1 MANNEEK
8 QPKTAINEA
17 QQAQEVTAEPEA
29 QEVIS
34 EPQAQDV
41 ITSSDKKVIPGGPD
55 PAAGL
60 ADYAK
65 IVINEPDPRLNP
77 SSPEFD
83 QELYNKALEEAG
95 GREAMTRS
103 LKEAIQKI
111 SDTAREAGAA
121 LARNAANA
129 MEGMKIVSS
138 FIGDIVNSEYYKLLK
153 EAVTALQK
161 YATEHREE
169 QEQLQLFYDILEEP
183 QDPELAFYIGEVLD
197 ERGETMGELL
207 ARIKENGQ
215 TQAEAATEILEEA
228 RKRLADAKKAAE
240 VIETIEEIRAELPQ
254 IVTKQTDKLDY
265 PLDKPNSVIWNLLQA
280 SAPDGQLR
288 IDITT
293 TPKGGDIYYGINFA
307 ELPAEL
313 KITKQLTTFDKRC
326 YVAAASLFQA
336 GNDIV
341 SATQIYKMMGNKGRP
356 GDRDLQQINDSLT
369 KMGTAR
375 VYLDNQREIKTAK
388 GYKHFRYDGP
398 LLPFERLSAYINGQL
413 SESAIHLFRE
423 PPLMSFARQ
432 RKQITTITR
441 ELLESP
447 ISKTEQNLRIDDY
460 LIERIGHM
468 KNPKSKTPRKMLYA
482 TIFDKCGITEKKQKQ
497 RAPEKIKKYLTY
509 YKKCGYIRGYKEE
522 ADGIKIEL

>member
-17 QQAQEVTAEPEA
+17 QQAQEVTAGPEA

-153 EAVTALQK
+153 ETVTALQK
-161 YATEHREE
+161 YAAEHREE
-169 QEQLQLFYDILEEP
+169 LEQLQLFYDILGEP
-183 QDPELAFYIGEVLD
+183 QDPELTFYIGEVLD

-207 ARIKENGQ
+207 ARIKESGQ
-215 TQAEAATEILEEA
+215 TQGEAAAEILEEA

-265 PLDKPNSVIWNLLQA
+265 PLDKPNSVIWNLLQTA
-280 SAPDGQLR
+280 SPNGQLR
-288 IDITT
+288 IDIDT
-293 TPKGGDIYYGINFA
+293 TPKGRDIIYGINFD
-307 ELPAEL
+307 ELPPEL
-313 KITKQLTTFDKRC
+313 IKRLTTFDKRV
-326 YVAAASLFQA
+326 YVAAASLYRA
-336 GNDIV
+336 GNEWQT
-341 SATQIYKMMGNKGRP
+341 ATQIYKMMGNKGRP
-356 GDRDLQQINDSLT
+356 GDRDIQQINDSLN
-369 KMGTAR
+369 KMNPAR
-375 VYLDNQREIKTAK
+375 IYIDNQNEIKTAK
-388 GYKHFRYDGP
+388 GYAHFRYDGS
-398 LLPFERLSAYINGQL
+398 LLPFERVTVYINGQL
-413 SESAIHLFRE
+413 TESAIHLFRE
-423 PPLMSFARQ
+423 PPLISFARQ
-432 RKQITTITR
+432 RNQITTIPR

-447 ISKTEQNLRIDDY
+447 INKTDANLRIDDY
-460 LIERIGHM
+460 LLERIGHM
-468 KNPKSKTPRKMLYA
+468 KNRKSKAPRKMLYA
-482 TIFDKCGITEKKQKQ
+482 TIFEKCGITEKKQKQ
-497 RAPEKIKKYLTY
+497 RAPEKIKKYLTH

-522 ADGIKIEL
+522 ADGIIIEL